1 MGANVAPSDEIV
13 TYRAWP
19 DIDRVHSIGR
29 MVPTQDTSPSD
40 PRKQFGE
47 RLIRLRKQRGWS
59 QETLALESGIARSYL
74 GGVERG
80 QRNIAL
86 INICRLAEALM
97 TPPSE
102 LLKFDA
108 D

>member
-1 MGANVAPSDEIV
+1 MGTNVAPSIKIV
-13 TYRAWP
+13 THRAWP
-19 DIDRVHSIGR
+19 DIDRVRSIIE
-29 MVPTQDTSPSD
+29 MPSTHDLSPSD
-40 PRKQFGE
+40 PRKQFGQ
-47 RLIRLRKQRGWS
+47 RLIQLRKQRGWS

-86 INICRLAEALM
+86 INICRLAEAL
-97 TPPSE
+97 TTLPSE
-102 LLKFDA
+102 LLKFEA